1 MAGYGGEPP
10 VDEAAGMSR
19 RRAKTR
25 PHRQSKEPQAVRK
38 RRSPPWSVIGVLLGI
53 GVIANVIVWSRP
65 AASPAAEYPQY
76 SAELV
81 ARGEQAFQANCAT
94 CHGPDGSGDVTAG
107 VPALN
112 GSMHSWHHPDSQ
124 IARLIR
130 RGGVQMPAVGPDWSD
145 EDITAVL
152 AYVKQWWSPEQRTF
166 QAEVSR
172 ANP

>member
-1 MAGYGGEPP
+1 
-10 VDEAAGMSR
+10 
-19 RRAKTR
+19 
-25 PHRQSKEPQAVRK
+25 
-38 RRSPPWSVIGVLLGI
+38 VLLGI
-53 GVIANVIVWSRP
+53 GVIANVVVWSRP
-65 AASPAAEYPQY
+65 AASPAADYPQY

-94 CHGPDGSGDVTAG
+94 CHGPDGSGDVAAG

-124 IARLIR
+124 IAELIR
-130 RGGVQMPAVGPDWSD
+130 RGGIQMPAVGPDWSD

-152 AYVKQWWSPEQRTF
+152 AYVKQWWAPEQRTF